1 MISKKELNYYIR
13 KLEVSEIKE
22 SILENGSDFYLEST
36 KEQKKAIYSIYGDYL
51 VVAGAG
57 SGKTKTLI
65 FRIQEMER
73 QGIDLNNVLVLSFSK
88 KSALELQIRA
98 CASKIDINKI
108 KICTFHSFCFNLLK
122 DNSIYFKL
130 IAKDEKQMVENYFKR
145 EKLKDKDN
153 ESTGIDNELKKF
165 YAENNYLDF
174 DGIIRKVLKELNE
187 NKEFLKLVSEK
198 YKFIMIDEY
207 QDTDSYQ
214 REFLIA
220 LNRAGSNIMA
230 VGDDFQSIYAFRG
243 ANYKNILL
251 FKKDFPRSKLIKFQN
266 NFRSSKE
273 IVEFI
278 NYITDRISDKI
289 EKESFAV
296 KTKEEKPK
304 VILLKTLED
313 EGEYIAISIR
323 KLLAEKDFNGTI
335 GILYRNK
342 HLVNHIE
349 KGLEKYNVEY
359 NKIREENK
367 ENEII
372 ENFLDFYNCFMR
384 PEGFN
389 VEKMRLK
396 LDEEKEDKLFS
407 TWELISFFNKI
418 KFIKR
423 ENSKDIEKINKGY
436 NKVIEEINSKLYKKI
451 VRGYI
456 KFVTEI
462 NEENKINLLLDLYI
476 SINSKRM
483 NFEEIREILLCNCKN
498 VVIDELKIKKT
509 IFKNEE
515 KKQAKVDLV
524 TVHSSKGLEWD
535 YLFVAT
541 VVDGVYP
548 RERLKSE
555 KASKKSETYIDE
567 ERRVFYVACSRAKRS
582 LTLTFPKRIHWFDKD
597 FEGISRF
604 LTEIKNESYDFYN
617 KEI

>member
-214 REFLIA
+214 RGFLIA

>member
-476 SINSKRM
+476 SINSKRI